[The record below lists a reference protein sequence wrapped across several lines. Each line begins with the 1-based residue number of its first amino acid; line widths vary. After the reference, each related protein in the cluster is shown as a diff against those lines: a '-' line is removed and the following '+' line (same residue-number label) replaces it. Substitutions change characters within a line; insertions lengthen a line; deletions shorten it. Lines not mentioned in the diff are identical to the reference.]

1 MIETYW
7 IQFADGH
14 VLEINQTYILR
25 IIFKPCALVIADD
38 THFIA
43 VLPVIKCSSNNNSAF
58 LVFPVRG
65 PPNIPHPTTPSQ
77 SSWPTKRDNIVVN
90 KFIHLLDVTPFFVES
105 DSL

>member
-58 LVFPVRG
+58 LMFPVRG
-65 PPNIPHPTTPSQ
+65 PPNIPPHHYPIPIILTDET
-77 SSWPTKRDNIVVN
+77 W
-90 KFIHLLDVTPFFVES
+90 
-105 DSL
+105 